1 MVIYTLLP
9 TTIKLLK
16 VELTKTGPK
25 MLNSKTVNNTL
36 GSSFTWVTTLKRK
49 MFMLTFNSKTEF
61 KV

>member
-1 MVIYTLLP
+1 
-9 TTIKLLK
+9 
-16 VELTKTGPK
+16 